1 MVFEKV
7 QKIIADHFNMD
18 TEEISDDT
26 CFYDLGDSFDLVEI
40 IIAVEEEFEIE
51 IPDEEA
57 EKFETVQD
65 LVEYIEANL

>member
-1 MVFEKV
+1 MVLEKV
-7 QKIIADHFNMD
+7 KEIISDLFD
-18 TEEISDDT
+18 VDKEEITEETCLCDFGDWSDIVD
-26 CFYDLGDSFDLVEI
+26 I

-65 LVEYIEANL
+65 LVEYIEDNL

>member
-7 QKIIADHFNMD
+7 QKIIADHFNID

>member
-1 MVFEKV
+1 MVLEKV
-7 QKIIADHFNMD
+7 KEIISDLFD
-18 TEEISDDT
+18 VDKEEITEETCLCDFGDWSDIVD
-26 CFYDLGDSFDLVEI
+26 I